1 MAVVRCHCREHAL
14 LTLIDM
20 DKHERNYTLEFAL
33 LVIAIL
39 LAAVAVGVFYIK
51 Y

>member
-1 MAVVRCHCREHAL
+1 
-14 LTLIDM
+14 M
-20 DKHERNYTLEFAL
+20 DKKERNDTLEFAL
-33 LVIAIL
+33 LTIAIL

>member
-1 MAVVRCHCREHAL
+1 
-14 LTLIDM
+14 M

>member
-1 MAVVRCHCREHAL
+1 MEP
-14 LTLIDM
+14 D
-20 DKHERNYTLEFAL
+20 ERQYAMEFAL

-39 LAAVAVGVFYIK
+39 AAAVAVGVFYIK

>member
-1 MAVVRCHCREHAL
+1 
-14 LTLIDM
+14 M

-39 LAAVAVGVFYIK
+39 MAAVAVGVFYIR

>member
-1 MAVVRCHCREHAL
+1 
-14 LTLIDM
+14 M
-20 DKHERNYTLEFAL
+20 DKHERNYTLEFTL

>member
-1 MAVVRCHCREHAL
+1 
-14 LTLIDM
+14 M
-20 DKHERNYTLEFAL
+20 DKKERNDTLEFAL

-39 LAAVAVGVFYIK
+39 AAAVAVGVFYIK

>member
-1 MAVVRCHCREHAL
+1 MEP
-14 LTLIDM
+14 D
-20 DKHERNYTLEFAL
+20 ERHYAMEFAL

-39 LAAVAVGVFYIK
+39 AAAVAVGVFYIK

>member
-1 MAVVRCHCREHAL
+1 MEQ
-14 LTLIDM
+14 D
-20 DKHERNYTLEFAL
+20 ERNYTLEFAL

-39 LAAVAVGVFYIK
+39 MAAVAVGVFYIR

>member
-1 MAVVRCHCREHAL
+1 
-14 LTLIDM
+14 M

-39 LAAVAVGVFYIK
+39 VAAVAVGVFYIR

>member
-1 MAVVRCHCREHAL
+1 MEP
-14 LTLIDM
+14 D
-20 DKHERNYTLEFAL
+20 ERQYAMEFAL

-39 LAAVAVGVFYIK
+39 AAAVAVGVFYIN